1 MSFKRQTAS
10 GRTFS
15 LEQLEIWLD
24 TLDPPV
30 AGVSS
35 IDGFLAALAAGP
47 SIINPDIWL
56 KSILREHVQSARS
69 ALAGTGLQDR
79 RTG

>member
-1 MSFKRQTAS
+1 MSFKRQTES

-47 SIINPDIWL
+47 SIINPDIW
-56 KSILREHVQSARS
+56 
-69 ALAGTGLQDR
+69 G
-79 RTG
+79 